1 MSKSNVIFMR
11 SLLFAFSNQIR
22 CCLFRQDYNDNETT
36 NDQESTSTTTTTTS
50 TTTTSSTTTT
60 TTTPKP
66 TLTQH
71 FDYRDSRAYDSG
83 TSTQYN
89 GYQAKNDYP
98 PMSAHSVHKWQS
110 LGTRESVKETR
121 SNMQQYN
128 KNGKSTSRQLF
139 SYIVYIFEIALFA
152 KRIPLSSIRY
162 AGLIGS
168 LLKRTKLYDAKENT
182 MSSSIIESSK
192 IHDTLSDNTN

>member
-1 MSKSNVIFMR
+1 MLSSRNHCY
-11 SLLFAFSNQIR
+11 SLSLIR
-22 CCLFRQDYNDNETT
+22 NDALCLFRQDYNDNETT

-50 TTTTSSTTTT
+50 TSTTTTSTTTTT

-66 TLTQH
+66 TVTQH

-98 PMSAHSVHKWQS
+98 PMSAHSVHKWQT

-128 KNGKSTSRQLF
+128 KNGKSTSRHVFFVLF
-139 SYIVYIFEIALFA
+139 SYIAYIFEIALFA
-152 KRIPLSSIRY
+152 KGIPLSSIRY
-162 AGLIGS
+162 AGFF
-168 LLKRTKLYDAKENT
+168 K
-182 MSSSIIESSK
+182 
-192 IHDTLSDNTN
+192 

>member
-1 MSKSNVIFMR
+1 MPSLRVDARSQGTPCERDANWLISLIFGRKSLV
-11 SLLFAFSNQIR
+11 
-22 CCLFRQDYNDNETT
+22 DYNDNETT

-128 KNGKSTSRQLF
+128 KNGKRF
-139 SYIVYIFEIALFA
+139 
-152 KRIPLSSIRY
+152 
-162 AGLIGS
+162 IGS